1 LEKTLSPY
9 FQVEGGDPRVDA
21 LPLLKTRVEV
31 TVSGTI
37 AAVTVRQTYKND
49 GKRPINARYVF
60 PASTRAA
67 VHGMKMRLDGREII
81 AQIRER
87 QKAQQEY
94 EEAKKQG
101 KTAALLEQ
109 QRPNVFTMS
118 VANVMPKD
126 RIEVTLFYTE
136 TLVPARGVYEFVYP
150 TVVGPRYSHEQQLT
164 AKQSDLWVKSPY
176 QRKGNAPSYA
186 FELQAHVAA
195 ALPIAGVTVPSHR
208 VTQTPRGKKAV
219 DVSLTPDEKAGGNR
233 DFILR
238 YRLAGDAIQS
248 GISLFQQGNEKF
260 FMAMIEPPKT
270 VLPRAIPS
278 REYVFVVDVSGSMHG
293 FPLDTAKE
301 LMRDLVAELEPRD
314 RFNVLLFSG
323 GSALMAER
331 SLPATQTNIERAEQ
345 FLSSATAGGG
355 TELAIALERALA
367 LPATPGMSRSFVV
380 VTDGYISAERSVFD
394 YVRSTLGQANVFSF
408 GIGSGVN
415 RHLIEGLAR
424 AGLGEPFVV
433 TDAGE
438 GQSVAKRFRRY
449 VSQPVLTNVK
459 VSFHG
464 FDAYDVEPK
473 AISDVFV

>member
-1 LEKTLSPY
+1 
-9 FQVEGGDPRVDA
+9 
-21 LPLLKTRVEV
+21 
-31 TVSGTI
+31 
-37 AAVTVRQTYKND
+37 
-49 GKRPINARYVF
+49 
-60 PASTRAA
+60 
-67 VHGMKMRLDGREII
+67 
-81 AQIRER
+81 
-87 QKAQQEY
+87 
-94 EEAKKQG
+94 
-101 KTAALLEQ
+101 
-109 QRPNVFTMS
+109 
-118 VANVMPKD
+118 
-126 RIEVTLFYTE
+126 
-136 TLVPARGVYEFVYP
+136 
-150 TVVGPRYSHEQQLT
+150 
-164 AKQSDLWVKSPY
+164 
-176 QRKGNAPSYA
+176 
-186 FELQAHVAA
+186 
-195 ALPIAGVTVPSHR
+195 
-208 VTQTPRGKKAV
+208 
-219 DVSLTPDEKAGGNR
+219 
-233 DFILR
+233 
-238 YRLAGDAIQS
+238 
-248 GISLFQQGNEKF
+248 
-260 FMAMIEPPKT
+260 
-270 VLPRAIPS
+270 
-278 REYVFVVDVSGSMHG
+278 MHG

-473 AISDVFV
+473 AIPDVFVERPVVVFGKWRGTPTGKLVLTGTTGGGRMEKVLDVTGVRPRESQRALRYLWARTRVQNLSDFALGEVSEAEQAEVTRLGLAYDLLTPYTSFIAVSHRVRNQGAPAGDVDQPLPLPEGVSDSAVGGQLVGADEPALFWLMALALGFGGLYVLRRRMHPGAA